1 MKVAKEVKVGI
12 IIIVGIAL
20 SFWGINYLKGKDLFT
35 SEKLIYAVYDRVDGL
50 APSNPVVVNGLK
62 IGKVQRLLLLPD
74 HSGRIVVSM
83 HISSGLNIPRNSVAQ
98 IFSADLLGT
107 KSVQLI
113 MGSSTEDIQNGDTL
127 ISAIQKSLSQEVNA
141 QVGPIKEK
149 AENILSSMDSVLAV
163 FRSVFNEGTKENL
176 RKSFGSIANSLA
188 SLESVT
194 SNLDT
199 VLRKEGRMREI
210 FDNLASI
217 TSNIKNNN
225 DKITSMIGNFSAI
238 SDTLARSNLAATL
251 DNIGKT
257 LEQTTSFF
265 QKINK
270 GQGSLGQLMTN
281 DSLYEN
287 LNASARDLDQLL
299 RDFNANPKRYF
310 GVSLISVGNGK
321 QQKKKKTN

>member
-1 MKVAKEVKVGI
+1 
-12 IIIVGIAL
+12 
-20 SFWGINYLKGKDLFT
+20 
-35 SEKLIYAVYDRVDGL
+35 
-50 APSNPVVVNGLK
+50 
-62 IGKVQRLLLLPD
+62 
-74 HSGRIVVSM
+74 
-83 HISSGLNIPRNSVAQ
+83 
-98 IFSADLLGT
+98 
-107 KSVQLI
+107 
-113 MGSSTEDIQNGDTL
+113 
-127 ISAIQKSLSQEVNA
+127 
-141 QVGPIKEK
+141 
-149 AENILSSMDSVLAV
+149 
-163 FRSVFNEGTKENL
+163 
-176 RKSFGSIANSLA
+176 
-188 SLESVT
+188 
-194 SNLDT
+194 
-199 VLRKEGRMREI
+199 MREI